1 MNNIQTQII
10 LAEQLTNALKE
21 VGRLEEELQT
31 TKNANDFYFKKMQA
45 IEAYCEKNDIKIP
58 SDISLNIGF

>member
-10 LAEQLTNALKE
+10 LAEQLTHALKQIKH
-21 VGRLEEELQT
+21 LEEELQT
-31 TKNANDFYFKKMQA
+31 TKNANDFYFKKMRA

-58 SDISLNIGF
+58 SDISLNIDF